1 MIIPWRTKLGALI
14 LGRFLHSFAAAIP
27 WRTKAGALVAGF
39 GIYWL
44 MFIPWRTNLG
54 ALIVGRFHK
63 CARVGFRREEA
74 SDFLRHILGT
84 C

>member
-1 MIIPWRTKLGALI
+1 MIIPWRTKMGALI
-14 LGRFLHSFAAAIP
+14 AGRFLHGFATAIP

-44 MFIPWRTNLG
+44 MFIPRRTNLG

-63 CARVGFRREEA
+63 CARVDFRRTEA
-74 SDFLRHILGT
+74 SDFQDRILGI